1 MMGHGRGLWV
11 VAGKDRR
18 NCAYGDGV
26 TADPIRYT
34 VVWQVT

>member
-1 MMGHGRGLWV
+1 MKEAHDKGLWI

-18 NCAYGDGV
+18 NCASGDGV

-34 VVWQVT
+34 AV